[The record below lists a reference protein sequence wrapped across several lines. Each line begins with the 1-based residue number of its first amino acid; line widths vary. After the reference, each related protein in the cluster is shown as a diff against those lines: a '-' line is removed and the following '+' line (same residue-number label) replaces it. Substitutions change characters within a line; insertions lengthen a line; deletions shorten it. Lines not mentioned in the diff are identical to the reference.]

1 MAVRARYAV
10 FMRDELELN
19 RSKPPMLRR
28 VTAGL
33 VLVAAAA
40 LAIWVVVGVI
50 KTILLFV
57 VIAVAVAA
65 VLWAVKTL
73 VW

>member
-1 MAVRARYAV
+1 
-10 FMRDELELN
+10 MRDELELS
-19 RSKPPMLRR
+19 RSKPPVLRR

-33 VLVAAAA
+33 VLIAAAA
-40 LAIWVVVGVI
+40 VAVWVLVGVI

-57 VIAVAVAA
+57 VIVAA
-65 VLWAVKTL
+65 VGAILWALKTL

>member
-1 MAVRARYAV
+1 
-10 FMRDELELN
+10 MRDELELN
-19 RSKPPMLRR
+19 RSKPPVLRR

-40 LAIWVVVGVI
+40 LAVWVLVGVI
-50 KTILLFV
+50 KTILLFA
-57 VIAVAVAA
+57 VIVAAVAA

>member
-1 MAVRARYAV
+1 
-10 FMRDELELN
+10 MRNELELN
-19 RSKPPMLRR
+19 RSKPPVVRR
-28 VTAGL
+28 VAAGL

-40 LAIWVVVGVI
+40 LAVWVLVGVI

-57 VIAVAVAA
+57 VIVAAVAA
-65 VLWAVKTL
+65 VLWALKTL